1 MIALRWFVKE
11 NGEKVLQVRTQSDF
25 IGGRPASDWFDI
37 PTIYENDTMNINS
50 IMKEIKDKYDIKE

>member
-11 NGEKVLQVRTQSDF
+11 NGEKVLQ
-25 IGGRPASDWFDI
+25 GRPASDWFDI